1 MEKSF
6 GVTFYPLSIILHIE
20 GDRSISG
27 MERWGEYSDGKI
39 TKCISRTRWQALDFF
54 SIKGTSCVTRTI
66 LKITLEPF
74 IPDYFSTLRPNDRA
88 TLIDFS
94 KGMGNNKRSQQSSTI
109 FSFSFWNCNKY
120 TLRIFF
126 TSAVTTDR
134 RLRDRKKK
142 KKKKIMARSWRI
154 DVNAIRTRA
163 RLTSGMR
170 SETIVCFR
178 SFHNA
183 NDLSKRETK

>member
-88 TLIDFS
+88 TLIGFS

-120 TLRIFF
+120 KCYEFFLRALLQPIVAFEI
-126 TSAVTTDR
+126 VKKRKR
-134 RLRDRKKK
+134 RR
-142 KKKKIMARSWRI
+142 
-154 DVNAIRTRA
+154 
-163 RLTSGMR
+163 
-170 SETIVCFR
+170 
-178 SFHNA
+178 
-183 NDLSKRETK
+183 